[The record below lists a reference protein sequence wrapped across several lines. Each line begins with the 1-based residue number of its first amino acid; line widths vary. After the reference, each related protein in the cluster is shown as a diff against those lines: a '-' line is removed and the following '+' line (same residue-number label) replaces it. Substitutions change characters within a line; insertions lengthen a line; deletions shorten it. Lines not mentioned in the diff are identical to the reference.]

1 MKKDDRGVIS
11 LLKAYANAEQQIASA
26 AKRKNL
32 TVKEYQRNLNATV
45 KHSLSMLDE
54 RARRFSEHD
63 LTQGFSEGQSK
74 VQGHVPQEHE
84 TISVKQAATILKQ
97 AGFRYDP
104 KGFGYDTYV
113 ELHSATEAAGN
124 GFLRRVNRTID
135 KLTKEGKDTVYN
147 VSEAVKK
154 DIEEQGLLNVEYSNG
169 RKVSVSSY
177 AAMAARSARI
187 ESANIGAFGRAL
199 ENGTDYVRC
208 TEIYPTCE
216 ICAKYQGKIYCISGR
231 DKRFPALFETA
242 LRKGY
247 AIMHPNCRHEFIPV
261 WLETMSGKELKRE
274 IERSKISRKADT
286 RSEKERDAYAAWQAE
301 NRQMYSE
308 QAYFEQAKQRLGRA
322 MPYQDIGAF
331 RRAYRSKKNSFAYKR
346 SHNLIR
352 DYKYLR
358 QYREELGVKSLP
370 KTLESYQKIV
380 YNKSDK
386 EDFNHYIDAR
396 RRGIVSAVA
405 SFSDWQETNSQL
417 KMAFIGET
425 AANGIKITGV
435 SRHFVDRTIGSI
447 YQRRDG
453 VSIKNMQKVIVSGKL
468 SEIKVDKYGRKS
480 QRIYIDDLCDIT
492 INPETGE
499 LIQCNPN
506 SK

>member
-45 KHSLSMLDE
+45 KRSLSMLDE

-177 AAMAARSARI
+177 AAMAAQSARI

-352 DYKYLR
+352 DYHTYIDYKQTL
-358 QYREELGVKSLP
+358 KDDPDFP
-370 KTLESYQKIV
+370 KTLAKFQEIKYNNNEVPYQILKREKNTISSIKRKGWSESFTEKSVNTYYEFKAKNIEFTDHGVARLVQRGFDKEIIEDICKNYPFNFKQDDGKIV
-380 YNKSDK
+380 KFYN
-386 EDFNHYIDAR
+386 EIAIIY
-396 RRGIVSAVA
+396 
-405 SFSDWQETNSQL
+405 
-417 KMAFIGET
+417 
-425 AANGIKITGV
+425 
-435 SRHFVDRTIGSI
+435 SI
-447 YQRRDG
+447 Q
-453 VSIKNMQKVIVSGKL
+453 
-468 SEIKVDKYGRKS
+468 
-480 QRIYIDDLCDIT
+480 
-492 INPETGE
+492 TGE
-499 LIQCNPN
+499 VVSVIHRGKPKKEWKNV
-506 SK
+506 

>member
-45 KHSLSMLDE
+45 KRSLSMLDE

-331 RRAYRSKKNSFAYKR
+331 RRAYRSKKNTFAYKR

-352 DYKYLR
+352 DYHTYIDYKQTL
-358 QYREELGVKSLP
+358 KDDPDFP
-370 KTLESYQKIV
+370 KTLAKFQEIKYNNNEVPYQILKREKNTISSIKRKGWSESFTEKSVNTYYEFKAKNIEFTDHGVARLVQRGFDKEIIEDICKNYPFNFKQDDGKIV
-380 YNKSDK
+380 KFYN
-386 EDFNHYIDAR
+386 EIAIIY
-396 RRGIVSAVA
+396 
-405 SFSDWQETNSQL
+405 
-417 KMAFIGET
+417 
-425 AANGIKITGV
+425 
-435 SRHFVDRTIGSI
+435 SI
-447 YQRRDG
+447 Q
-453 VSIKNMQKVIVSGKL
+453 
-468 SEIKVDKYGRKS
+468 
-480 QRIYIDDLCDIT
+480 
-492 INPETGE
+492 TGE
-499 LIQCNPN
+499 VVSVIHRGKPKKEWKNV
-506 SK
+506 